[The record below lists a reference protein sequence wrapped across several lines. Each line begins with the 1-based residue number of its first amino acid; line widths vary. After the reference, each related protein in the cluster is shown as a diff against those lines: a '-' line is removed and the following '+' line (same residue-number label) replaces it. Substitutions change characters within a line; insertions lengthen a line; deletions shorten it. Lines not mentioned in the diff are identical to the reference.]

1 MGFPAKITFKLTLSS
16 VPLKLSKHICKRY
29 NRNDFATSNFLDK
42 PKKTLFLFSSA
53 FDADVI
59 MQMSASVSIHFKKTS
74 AHRVA
79 PIPIKA
85 EGRKSIS
92 TQCQKDYYCEIKKS
106 ANKPSIFVNIPIAQ
120 VQKC

>member
-1 MGFPAKITFKLTLSS
+1 
-16 VPLKLSKHICKRY
+16 
-29 NRNDFATSNFLDK
+29 
-42 PKKTLFLFSSA
+42 
-53 FDADVI
+53 

-79 PIPIKA
+79 QIPIKA
-85 EGRKSIS
+85 EGRKFIS
-92 TQCQKDYYCEIKKS
+92 TQCQKDYYCEIKKF